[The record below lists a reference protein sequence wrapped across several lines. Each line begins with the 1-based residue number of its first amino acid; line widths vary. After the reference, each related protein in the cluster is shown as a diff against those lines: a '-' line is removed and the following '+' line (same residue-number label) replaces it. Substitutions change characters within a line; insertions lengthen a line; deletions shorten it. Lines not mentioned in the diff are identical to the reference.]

1 MTRSQRELQQIL
13 TRKNREAADA
23 GRPYIR
29 NPATLQQ
36 IAQATDQ
43 KAAARIVEGEATG
56 TPAFI
61 DTTQTAPDE
70 NPFELLIWAAYIGT
84 QVCRPYNAER
94 HSEETQSTW
103 AIFRQALAEL
113 IEQDSPFISVAQSKA
128 TNALPALFKKD
139 LQLDIVGNATA
150 EAGGVS
156 FIIDRYTTLAGGIR
170 TQAYMLSDALLS
182 KFSQTHSPTVELPLR
197 EYAEMRGLS
206 ASKDRLKDLR
216 KEVAADLEALAAISY
231 RCKEKVKGKYQDSGV
246 IRINGGT
253 AIIKN
258 GIIRWNFNADLIPW
272 LERLPPI
279 DYARETLTADP
290 RTSTYYFSRYLD
302 INYRRNEGKPRVAII
317 AIKTL
322 LAQTPNIPKI
332 AEVKAI
338 RGSIKQKI
346 LEPLFRDLDSID
358 RLYYDVL
365 DEEKNVVADWRVCDP
380 ETVITSYSIRADYS
394 DYPAHPQRVKS
405 REKREKA
412 RKDAASV
419 QKKGGD

>member
-13 TRKNREAADA
+13 NKRNDEAAA
-23 GRPYIR
+23 LGRPYIR

-36 IAQATDQ
+36 IAQATDP

-61 DTTQTAPDE
+61 DTTQTGPDD
-70 NPFELLIWAAYIGT
+70 NPFEVLIWAAYLGT

-113 IEQDSPFISVAQSKA
+113 IEQDSPFIKIAQSKA

-139 LQLDIVGNATA
+139 LQLDVMGNATA

-156 FIIDRYTTLAGGIR
+156 FMIDKYTTLAGGLR
-170 TQAYMLSDALLS
+170 TQAYMLNDALLS
-182 KFSQTHSPTVELPLR
+182 KFSQTHAPTVELPLR

-206 ASKDRLKDLR
+206 GSKDQLKDLR
-216 KEVAADLEALAAISY
+216 KEVAADLEALASISY
-231 RCKEKVKGKYQDSGV
+231 RCKEKVKGKYQDSGI

-279 DYARETLTADP
+279 DYARETLAADP
-290 RTSTYYFSRYLD
+290 RTNQYYFSRYLD
-302 INYRRNEGKPRVAII
+302 LNYRRNEGKDRAPII

-322 LAQTPNIPKI
+322 LQQSPNIPTV
-332 AEVKAI
+332 EDVKGG

-346 LEPLFRDLDSID
+346 LVPLFRDLDRID
-358 RLYYDVL
+358 RLLYDVL
-365 DEEKNVVADWRVCDP
+365 DENKEIVDDPLNCDP
-380 ETVITSYSIRADYS
+380 ETVISAYSIRVDYS
-394 DYPAHPQRVKS
+394 DYPTHPQRVKQ
-405 REKREKA
+405 RERREKA
-412 RKDAASV
+412 KKDPAPV
-419 QKKGGD
+419 QK

>member
-13 TRKNREAADA
+13 NKRNDEAAA
-23 GRPYIR
+23 LGRPYIR

-36 IAQATDQ
+36 IAQATDP

-61 DTTQTAPDE
+61 DTTQTGPDD
-70 NPFELLIWAAYIGT
+70 NPFEVLIWAAYLGT

-113 IEQDSPFISVAQSKA
+113 IEQDSPFIKIAQSKA

-139 LQLDIVGNATA
+139 LQLDVMGNATA

-156 FIIDRYTTLAGGIR
+156 FMIDKYTTLAGGLR
-170 TQAYMLSDALLS
+170 TQAYMLNDALLS
-182 KFSQTHSPTVELPLR
+182 KFSQTHTPTVELPLR

-206 ASKDRLKDLR
+206 GSKDQLKDLR
-216 KEVAADLEALAAISY
+216 KEVAADLEALASISY
-231 RCKEKVKGKYQDSGV
+231 RCKEKVKGKYQDSGI

-279 DYARETLTADP
+279 DYARETLAADP
-290 RTSTYYFSRYLD
+290 RTNQYYFSRYLD
-302 INYRRNEGKPRVAII
+302 LNYRRNEGKVRAPII

-322 LAQTPNIPKI
+322 LQQSPNIPTV
-332 AEVKAI
+332 EDVKSG

-346 LEPLFRDLDSID
+346 LIPLFRDLDRID
-358 RLYYDVL
+358 RLLYDVL
-365 DEEKNVVADWRVCDP
+365 DENKEIVDDPLKCDP
-380 ETVITSYSIRADYS
+380 ETVISAYSIRVDYS
-394 DYPAHPQRVKS
+394 DYPTHPQRVKQ
-405 REKREKA
+405 RERREKA
-412 RKDAASV
+412 KKDPAPV
-419 QKKGGD
+419 QK

>member
-13 TRKNREAADA
+13 NKRNDEAAA
-23 GRPYIR
+23 LGRPYIR

-36 IAQATDQ
+36 IAQATDP

-61 DTTQTAPDE
+61 DTTQTGPDD
-70 NPFELLIWAAYIGT
+70 NPFEVLIWAAYLGT

-113 IEQDSPFISVAQSKA
+113 IEQDSPFIKIAQSKA

-139 LQLDIVGNATA
+139 LQLDVMGNATA

-156 FIIDRYTTLAGGIR
+156 FMIDKYTTLAGGLR
-170 TQAYMLSDALLS
+170 TQAYMLNDALLS
-182 KFSQTHSPTVELPLR
+182 KFSQTHTPTVELPLR

-206 ASKDRLKDLR
+206 GSKDQLKDLR
-216 KEVAADLEALAAISY
+216 KEVAADLEALASISY
-231 RCKEKVKGKYQDSGV
+231 RCKEKVKGKYQDSGI

-279 DYARETLTADP
+279 DYSRETLKADP
-290 RTSTYYFSRYLD
+290 RTNEYYFSRYLD
-302 INYRRNEGKPRVAII
+302 LNYRRNEGKDRAPII

-322 LAQTPNIPKI
+322 LQQSPNIPTV
-332 AEVKAI
+332 EDVKGG

-346 LEPLFRDLDSID
+346 LSPLFRDLDRID
-358 RLYYDVL
+358 RLLYDVL
-365 DEEKNVVADWRVCDP
+365 DENKEIVDDPLKCDP
-380 ETVITSYSIRADYS
+380 ETVISAYSIRVDYS
-394 DYPAHPQRVKS
+394 DYPTHPQRVKQ
-405 REKREKA
+405 RERREKA
-412 RKDAASV
+412 KKDPAPV
-419 QKKGGD
+419 QK

>member
-13 TRKNREAADA
+13 ARKNREAADA
-23 GRPYIR
+23 GRPWIK
-29 NPATLQQ
+29 NPGTLQQ
-36 IAQATDQ
+36 ITQATHPG
-43 KAAARIVEGEATG
+43 AAARLVEGEKTG
-56 TPAFI
+56 IPAFI
-61 DTTQTAPDE
+61 DTRQTGGDD
-70 NPFELLIWAAYIGT
+70 NPLEVFIWAAYMGT
-84 QVCRPYNAER
+84 QIFYKQTP
-94 HSEETQSTW
+94 EETRPEPW
-103 AIFRQALAEL
+103 PVFRQALAEL
-113 IEQDSPFISVAQSKA
+113 IEQENPFISVAQSKA

-139 LQLDIVGNATA
+139 LQLDLVGNATA

-156 FIIDRYTTLAGGIR
+156 FTIDRYTTLAGGIR

-290 RTSTYYFSRYLD
+290 RTNKYYFSRYLD
-302 INYRRNEGKPRVAII
+302 VNYRRNEGKPRVATI

-322 LAQTPNIPKI
+322 LAQSPNMPTI
-332 AEVKAI
+332 AEVKAR
-338 RGSIKQKI
+338 RGSLKQKI
-346 LEPLFRDLDSID
+346 LEPLFRDLDAID

-365 DEEKNVVADWRVCDP
+365 DEEKNVVTDPLSCDP

-412 RKDAASV
+412 RKDAAPV